1 MFGPKEE
8 IKDNQPEMKIDLLL
22 TAKVLVVG
30 DAGAGKTSITRRY
43 CHGVFYEGR
52 STTQDVSSY
61 QKMKVM
67 DSIEPK
73 TEMPPNVHNPQHP
86 MEEKASEV
94 CKLQIWD
101 TLGQEK
107 YRCLNSAYYRDADA
121 AVIVYD
127 SS

>member
-1 MFGPKEE
+1 M
-8 IKDNQPEMKIDLLL
+8 DNQPEMKIDLLL

-52 STTQDVSSY
+52 SRTQDVSSY

-67 DSIEPK
+67 ESIEPK
-73 TEMPPNVHNPQHP
+73 NKELPPNLRNPQHP

-94 CKLQIWD
+94 CKL
-101 TLGQEK
+101 
-107 YRCLNSAYYRDADA
+107 
-121 AVIVYD
+121 
-127 SS
+127 